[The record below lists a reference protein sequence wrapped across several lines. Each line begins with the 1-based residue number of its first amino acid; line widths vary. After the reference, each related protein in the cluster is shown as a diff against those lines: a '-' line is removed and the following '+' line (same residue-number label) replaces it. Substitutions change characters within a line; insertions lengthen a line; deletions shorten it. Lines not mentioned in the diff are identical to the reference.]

1 MMTPSFPNSGPD
13 RGCVKTGTV
22 LARAFVA
29 YGADFPALFAL
40 AFAGALVAVVAGRV
54 SGTVPLLPWIVLTFV
69 AALFNAWIIRRLDRG
84 VMARGARGF
93 GARVAVYGLSV
104 IVLDVAAAAALL
116 LGGIAGA
123 LLALLVHALG
133 SLLGLPAPALTG
145 LSVFAFLLVPALL
158 LVVISMGGVFVG
170 FTSVLAGEDLA
181 GTLRASFRLVRCHW
195 KLVGAVTTLTYGA
208 LFLVAIVKGSVSL
221 FYTFHRIVVAGIAP
235 VSSSLAESVRRLLG
249 SWWQKFPHTR
259 AAPPLW
265 IWLAAPLLGALPR
278 PWALAA
284 SHVIYAVDGG
294 DEAPVPPAAWAGA
307 RGSAAKAPDN
317 VPESR
322 GLRVR

>member
-1 MMTPSFPNSGPD
+1 MMTPPLANSGPD
-13 RGCVKTGTV
+13 RGPVKTGAV
-22 LARAFVA
+22 LARAFAA
-29 YGADFPALFAL
+29 YGADFPTLFAL

-54 SGTVPLLPWIVLTFV
+54 SGAVPLLPWIVLTFV
-69 AALFNAWIIRRLDRG
+69 GALFNAWIIRRLDRG
-84 VMARGARGF
+84 VMTKGAGGF
-93 GARVAVYGLSV
+93 GARVAWYGLAL
-104 IVLDVAAAAALL
+104 IVLDVAAVVALV
-116 LGGIAGA
+116 LGGIGGA

-181 GTLRASFRLVRCHW
+181 GTLRTSFRLVQRHW
-195 KLVGAVTTLTYGA
+195 KLVGAVTTLTYGV

-221 FYTFHRIVVAGIAP
+221 FYTLHRVVVADIAP
-235 VSSSLAESVRRLLG
+235 VSPRLAASARRLLG
-249 SWWQKFPHTR
+249 SWWQKLPHTR
-259 AAPPLW
+259 AAPSLW
-265 IWLAAPLLGALPR
+265 VWLAAPLLGALPR

-307 RGSAAKAPDN
+307 RGSASKAPDN